1 MVQSNEQQIT
11 LTQLKMLAISW
22 KTMSY
27 TLKHS
32 QLNTLPPGVAEYSIS
47 SLLYWST
54 SFELLASSDDT
65 VRKFP
70 HQIINLWPVF
80 QITWYIIYRA
90 PYEGAVHATHY
101 FLLPQLHTFNHVIG
115 KTWVNLCYRVEMASN
130 AVLMSLVLWDH
141 SSKMCLENKIGG
153 IFYVFGQLI
162 SLKYCRE

>member
-1 MVQSNEQQIT
+1 MV
-11 LTQLKMLAISW
+11 AISW

-32 QLNTLPPGVAEYSIS
+32 QLNTLFPCVAEYSIS

-70 HQIINLWPVF
+70 YQIINLWPVF

-90 PYEGAVHATHY
+90 PYEGAANATHC
-101 FLLPQLHTFNHVIG
+101 FLPAASHFNRLIG
-115 KTWVNLCYRVEMASN
+115 KTWVNFCYGVEMAWN
-130 AVLMSLVLWDH
+130 AVLMSLVKSDH
-141 SSKMCLENKIGG
+141 SSKMCLENKTAG
-153 IFYVFGQLI
+153 IFGCFFFNQLI